1 MGGSEGDST
10 LPRVEMFSLLAV
22 VCLVFSFAVLVLTF
36 RWISHLRAGRAWSH
50 HPEAG
55 PPVEVEE
62 EPLSSGA
69 VMIHGAN
76 YGLILGI
83 LSCLLF
89 KLSLLMLFFSLSG
102 MFFSGRA
109 LWEGLYRYR
118 IILFRALVGMG
129 LSVGSV
135 GLHYLN
141 IFSEVFEW
149 SKISELVSKYMR

>member
-1 MGGSEGDST
+1 MS
-10 LPRVEMFSLLAV
+10 SLLTV

-36 RWISHLRAGRAWSH
+36 RWISRLRAGRAWSH
-50 HPEAG
+50 NPEAG

-62 EPLSSGA
+62 ESLPSGA

-89 KLSLLMLFFSLSG
+89 KVSLLTLIFSLSG

-129 LSVGSV
+129 LSAGSV

-141 IFSEVFEW
+141 KTSQIFEW
-149 SKISELVSKYMR
+149 SRISELVSKYVG

>member
-1 MGGSEGDST
+1 MS
-10 LPRVEMFSLLAV
+10 SLLTII
-22 VCLVFSFAVLVLTF
+22 CLVFSFVVLVLTF
-36 RWISHLRAGRAWSH
+36 QWISHLRVKRARSRH
-50 HPEAG
+50 PGHPEAEL
-55 PPVEVEE
+55 PIEVEE
-62 EPLSSGA
+62 EPLPSGA

-89 KLSLLMLFFSLSG
+89 KVSLLMLFFSLSG